1 MTTQIKLLCI
11 DTQDTCDNYR
21 SMPNAPSC
29 LLQRGD
35 TDILNSTG
43 VRVIFKNSIER
54 ARIQMLRI
62 QTKSSWIPWTGQ
74 LPPGI
79 FLKLLDSYVDCSL
92 SLVIIYKNQYQTFWT
107 KPEMCNRK
115 TPYLMEEPIKKVSV

>member
-1 MTTQIKLLCI
+1 MTTQIKLLCT

-43 VRVIFKNSIER
+43 VRVIFINSIER
-54 ARIQMLRI
+54 ARTPMLRI

-74 LPPGI
+74 LPLGM
-79 FLKLLDSYVDCSL
+79 FLKLSDSYGDCSL
-92 SLVIIYKNQYQTFWT
+92 FPLLSFININTKHSGLSQRCVIEKHLI
-107 KPEMCNRK
+107 
-115 TPYLMEEPIKKVSV
+115 